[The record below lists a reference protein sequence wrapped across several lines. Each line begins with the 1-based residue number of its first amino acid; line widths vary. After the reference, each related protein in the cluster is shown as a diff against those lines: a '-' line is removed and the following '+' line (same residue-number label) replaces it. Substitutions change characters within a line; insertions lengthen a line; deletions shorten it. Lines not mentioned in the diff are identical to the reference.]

1 MCLSLFWFIKRTPKK
16 LKLKIGLRGIKNT
29 VECTSIGGDE
39 D

>member
-1 MCLSLFWFIKRTPKK
+1 MYLWLLWFIKRAPEK
-16 LKLKIGLRGIKNT
+16 LKLKIGLHGIKNT